1 MPRVSVSAATGASV
15 GCLPSHL
22 RLQRRQS
29 MPPLVPDTSEIN
41 GLEVP
46 LQAIPIDSGL
56 TFECM
61 VPEPRGVCAETDNG
75 MIAEPD
81 NAEPDNDVRA
91 EPEYEP
97 AVDGASLDQLDFL
110 RQSTPL
116 SDFLTYDTPCMMTV
130 DGSEE
135 TNMQGNVVGWEE
147 ELSTMRREMHAKV
160 ALIAE
165 LQKTVEDKNALLLQL
180 SVGSL
185 REQNLAWADTVKQV
199 LETWSNT
206 ARGNDVDTLTRQLRT
221 AVLKEVEAHPG
232 MQYVASLKQ

>member
-22 RLQRRQS
+22 RLQRLPDRQS
-29 MPPLVPDTSEIN
+29 MPPPAPDTSEIN

-46 LQAIPIDSGL
+46 VHAIPIDSGL
-56 TFECM
+56 TFERM
-61 VPEPRGVCAETDNG
+61 VPEPRGVNAETDND
-75 MIAEPD
+75 MIS
-81 NAEPDNDVRA
+81 EPDNDARA

-97 AVDGASLDQLDFL
+97 SVDGASPDQLDFL
-110 RQSTPL
+110 RQSTPV
-116 SDFLTYDTPCMMTV
+116 SDYLTCDASCMMTV

-147 ELSTMRREMHAKV
+147 ELSTMRREMHAKE

-165 LQKTVEDKNALLLQL
+165 LQQTVGDKNALLLQL